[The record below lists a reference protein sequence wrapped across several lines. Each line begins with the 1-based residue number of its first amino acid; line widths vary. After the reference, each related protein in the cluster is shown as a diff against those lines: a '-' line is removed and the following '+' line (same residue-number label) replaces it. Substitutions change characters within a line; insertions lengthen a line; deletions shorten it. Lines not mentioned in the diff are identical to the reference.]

1 VSVIKAFFGL
11 GKLPQVVKY
20 FEFQSFQDV
29 NKMGGAL
36 RAIREEA
43 KTSGAQ
49 LTKNQQ
55 KYLDDQQRQVEMV
68 FEQLQQPTTQT
79 GIRGT
84 QSAKILDM
92 QGKEIPKGSKI
103 MGGKA
108 VDDTKMI
115 DDAIENSSPGFAKG
129 DTKYNAEL
137 VAEDLAERM
146 GLVYDD
152 LDTKQK
158 IDIYGKAYD
167 RLSKRNFQVK
177 EFEKRIAEKLG
188 AQNKQSVGNLR
199 KKKLRDEISKLDD
212 KIEARKLQL
221 EQRGVED
228 FETDDLFN
236 KLDEQRNDL
245 ELKLDFEDMV
255 EKQKPRDA
263 DDPNYDAEP
272 ADFDPDA
279 DNETFATGGRVGLK
293 DGMSRRKFLQI
304 AGGLAAL
311 PIVGKFFKVA
321 KVANKVPQVV
331 TTPPVAGKPAWF
343 DSVVNKVIREGDDV
357 TKQFAYKDRMQV
369 NTKQISPTEEVT
381 VYRDLDDGS
390 VRINYGAK
398 MRIDETKPY
407 EKGNIRRAS
416 NDPDQVDLIV
426 REGEVIEPVIE
437 GKYKNTVGRKTQS
450 SFEASEAE
458 PRSVGGPEDADIEF
472 DGERIVN
479 NVDDLMQD
487 VSTLEEFGTGKKLI
501 GDKAAKAKKKKE
513 DYQKFTEDQMEQ
525 AEYLETKYGPGPEPD
540 DFASGGL
547 AGMLGE

>member
-437 GKYKNTVGRKTQS
+437 GKYKGTVGRKTQS

-501 GDKAAKAKKKKE
+501 GDKAAKAQKKRE
-513 DYQKFTEDQMEQ
+513 AYERFSQDQMEQ

>member
-84 QSAKILDM
+84 QSAKIIDM

-108 VDDTKMI
+108 IDDTKMI

-199 KKKLRDEISKLDD
+199 KKKLREDISKLDD

-245 ELKLDFEDMV
+245 SIKLDFEDMV
-255 EKQKPRDA
+255 GPTIKKDKSRADEIMDDMKEI
-263 DDPNYDAEP
+263 DDP
-272 ADFDPDA
+272 
-279 DNETFATGGRVGLK
+279 
-293 DGMSRRKFLQI
+293 
-304 AGGLAAL
+304 
-311 PIVGKFFKVA
+311 
-321 KVANKVPQVV
+321 
-331 TTPPVAGKPAWF
+331 
-343 DSVVNKVIREGDDV
+343 
-357 TKQFAYKDRMQV
+357 
-369 NTKQISPTEEVT
+369 
-381 VYRDLDDGS
+381 
-390 VRINYGAK
+390 
-398 MRIDETKPY
+398 
-407 EKGNIRRAS
+407 
-416 NDPDQVDLIV
+416 
-426 REGEVIEPVIE
+426 
-437 GKYKNTVGRKTQS
+437 
-450 SFEASEAE
+450 
-458 PRSVGGPEDADIEF
+458 EDMA
-472 DGERIVN
+472 
-479 NVDDLMQD
+479 
-487 VSTLEEFGTGKKLI
+487 
-501 GDKAAKAKKKKE
+501 
-513 DYQKFTEDQMEQ
+513 
-525 AEYLETKYGPGPEPD
+525 
-540 DFASGGL
+540 
-547 AGMLGE
+547 

>member
-84 QSAKILDM
+84 QSAKIIDM

-108 VDDTKMI
+108 IDDTKMI

-199 KKKLRDEISKLDD
+199 KKKLREDISKLDD

-245 ELKLDFEDMV
+245 NIKLDFEDMV
-255 EKQKPRDA
+255 
-263 DDPNYDAEP
+263 DPEDMAE
-272 ADFDPDA
+272 
-279 DNETFATGGRVGLK
+279 GGRAGFKIGSIDKGRRAFLK
-293 DGMSRRKFLQI
+293 AA
-304 AGGLAAL
+304 AGIGAGIGAL
-311 PIVGKFFKVA
+311 KAGALKMFGKETA
-321 KVANKVPQVV
+321 KNIPQVV

-343 DSVVNKVIREGDDV
+343 DSVVNKVIAEGDDV